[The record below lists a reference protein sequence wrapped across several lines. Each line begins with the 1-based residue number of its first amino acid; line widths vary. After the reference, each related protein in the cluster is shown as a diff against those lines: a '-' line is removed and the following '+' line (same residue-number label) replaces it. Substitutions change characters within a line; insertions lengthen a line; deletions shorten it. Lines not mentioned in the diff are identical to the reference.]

1 MYNALTALPYRVF
14 GMKQSVRQ
22 MQQEAVI
29 MFDVATYDLD
39 AKRAFETND
48 DALAAP
54 IRSKLKRAMDII
66 VAGLLLLLLTPVF
79 IAVACGVR
87 LESRGPALFRQRRG
101 GQYGRPFSIYKF
113 RTMRVMED
121 GERVT
126 QARQRDPRIT
136 PFGAFLRKTSMD
148 ELPQLINVLKGEMSL
163 VGPRPHAVAH
173 DREFQERIPG
183 YAQRFAM
190 KPGITGLAQ
199 VRGFRGET
207 ATSESLEGRVS
218 ADLEYIETWSLTNDV
233 RLLLATLKVPF
244 DNGAY

>member
-1 MYNALTALPYRVF
+1 
-14 GMKQSVRQ
+14 
-22 MQQEAVI
+22 
-29 MFDVATYDLD
+29 MFDVAAYELD
-39 AKRAFETND
+39 RKRPSETIPE
-48 DALAAP
+48 ASVAP
-54 IRSKLKRAMDII
+54 VRSKLKRGMDIFG
-66 VAGLLLLLLTPVF
+66 AGLLLLLLTPVF
-79 IAVACGVR
+79 VAVACCIR
-87 LESRGPALFRQRRG
+87 MESDGPAFFRQRRG

-121 GERVT
+121 GERIA
-126 QARQRDPRIT
+126 QARQIDPRVT
-136 PFGAFLRKTSMD
+136 QLGAFLRKTSMD

-173 DREFQERIPG
+173 DREFQERIPA

-207 ATSESLEGRVS
+207 LTSESLEGRLT

-233 RLLLATLKVPF
+233 RLLVATLKVPF

>member
-1 MYNALTALPYRVF
+1 
-14 GMKQSVRQ
+14 
-22 MQQEAVI
+22 
-29 MFDVATYDLD
+29 MFDAAAYDLNAERRVEANLD
-39 AKRAFETND
+39 T
-48 DALAAP
+48 
-54 IRSKLKRAMDII
+54 RSAIVRKKLKRAMDFT
-66 VAGLLLLLLTPVF
+66 VAGLLLLLLVPIFV
-79 IAVACGVR
+79 AVACCIR
-87 LESRGPALFRQRRG
+87 MESRGPAFFRQRRG
-101 GQYGRPFSIYKF
+101 GQFGQPFQIYKF

-121 GERVT
+121 GESIT
-126 QARQRDPRIT
+126 QARRSDPRIT
-136 PFGAFLRKTSMD
+136 PLGRFLRKTSMD

-173 DREFQERIPG
+173 DQEFQERIPS

-207 ATSESLEGRVS
+207 WTHDSLEGRLS
-218 ADLEYIETWSLTNDV
+218 ADLEYIRDWSLKGDI

>member
-1 MYNALTALPYRVF
+1 
-14 GMKQSVRQ
+14 
-22 MQQEAVI
+22 

-39 AKRAFETND
+39 AKRPFEANL
-48 DALAAP
+48 DASAAP
-54 IRSKLKRAMDII
+54 VRSKLKRAMDIV

-79 IAVACGVR
+79 IAVACTIR
-87 LESRGPALFRQRRG
+87 MESEGPAFFRQRRG
-101 GQYGRPFSIYKF
+101 GQYGRAFSIYKF

-126 QARQRDPRIT
+126 QARHRDPRIT
-136 PFGAFLRKTSMD
+136 PLGAFLRKTSLD
-148 ELPQLINVLKGEMSL
+148 ELPQLINVLRGEMSL

-207 ATSESLEGRVS
+207 LSSESLEGRLT

-233 RLLLATLKVPF
+233 RLLLATLRVPF

>member
-1 MYNALTALPYRVF
+1 
-14 GMKQSVRQ
+14 
-22 MQQEAVI
+22 
-29 MFDVATYDLD
+29 MFDVAAYDLD
-39 AKRAFETND
+39 AKRPFEANFE
-48 DALAAP
+48 ASAAP
-54 IRSKLKRAMDII
+54 VRRKLKRVMDML

-79 IAVACGVR
+79 IAVAFGIR
-87 LESRGPALFRQRRG
+87 MESEGPAFFRQRRG
-101 GQYGRPFSIYKF
+101 GQFGRSFSIYKF

-121 GERVT
+121 GERVS
-126 QARQRDPRIT
+126 QARQNDPRIT

-173 DREFQERIPG
+173 DREFQERFPA

-207 ATSESLEGRVS
+207 LTSESLEGRLS
-218 ADLEYIETWSLTNDV
+218 ADLEYIESWSLTNDI
-233 RLLLATLKVPF
+233 RLLVATLKVPF

>member
-1 MYNALTALPYRVF
+1 
-14 GMKQSVRQ
+14 
-22 MQQEAVI
+22 
-29 MFDVATYDLD
+29 MFDVAAYDLD
-39 AKRAFETND
+39 AKRPFEANFE
-48 DALAAP
+48 ASAAP
-54 IRSKLKRAMDII
+54 VRRKLKRVMDML

-79 IAVACGVR
+79 IAVAFGIR
-87 LESRGPALFRQRRG
+87 MESEGPAFFRQRRG
-101 GQYGRPFSIYKF
+101 GQFGRSFSIYKF

-121 GERVT
+121 GEHVA

-173 DREFQERIPG
+173 DREFQERFPG

-207 ATSESLEGRVS
+207 LTSESLEGRLS
-218 ADLEYIETWSLTNDV
+218 ADLEYIESWSLTNDI
-233 RLLLATLKVPF
+233 RLLVATLKVPF

>member
-1 MYNALTALPYRVF
+1 
-14 GMKQSVRQ
+14 
-22 MQQEAVI
+22 
-29 MFDVATYDLD
+29 MFDAATYELD
-39 AKRAFETND
+39 AKRPLEANVEIGAD
-48 DALAAP
+48 
-54 IRSKLKRAMDII
+54 RVESKTKRAMDIFI
-66 VAGLLLLLLTPVF
+66 AGAVLFLLVPVF
-79 IAVACGVR
+79 IVVACGIR
-87 LESRGPALFRQRRG
+87 AESKGPAFFRQRRG

-121 GERVT
+121 GDRIT
-126 QARQRDPRIT
+126 QARQGDSRVT
-136 PFGAFLRKTSMD
+136 HLGAFLRKTSMD

-173 DREFQERIPG
+173 DREFQERIPA

-207 ATSESLEGRVS
+207 LTSDSLEGRLT
-218 ADLEYIETWSLTNDV
+218 ADLEYIETWSLANDL
-233 RLLLATLKVPF
+233 RLLVATLRVPF

>member
-1 MYNALTALPYRVF
+1 
-14 GMKQSVRQ
+14 
-22 MQQEAVI
+22 
-29 MFDVATYDLD
+29 MFDVAAYDLD
-39 AKRAFETND
+39 GKRPFEANT
-48 DALAAP
+48 DASAAP
-54 IRSKLKRAMDII
+54 VRRKLKRAMDII

-79 IAVACGVR
+79 IAVACGIR
-87 LESRGPALFRQRRG
+87 AESKGPAFFRQRRG
-101 GQYGRPFSIYKF
+101 GQYGRTFSIYKF

-163 VGPRPHAVAH
+163 VGPRPHAVTH

-207 ATSESLEGRVS
+207 LTSESLEGRVS
-218 ADLEYIETWSLTNDV
+218 ADLEYIENWSLTNDV
-233 RLLLATLKVPF
+233 RLLLATLRVPF
-244 DNGAY
+244 DTGVY